1 MKNPTLERAIEY
13 VAQERQRFISELSDF
28 LRIPSISTDPKF
40 VDECQRAAEW
50 VHAQFVG
57 MGLKAR
63 LIATQRHPLVYAEW
77 LGAGAN
83 KPTVLIYGHYDV
95 QPAAL
100 AEGWDNEPFEPVIK
114 DGVIYARGATDDKGQ
129 FFTHLKAVEA
139 LLKTEGKLPVNVKF
153 IIEGEEESGGENLAR
168 FVKEH
173 GQELG
178 ATACVISDSSMTS
191 IDAPVIVYGLRGIVG
206 FEVVAKGPA
215 SDLHSGM
222 YGGTVHNPIQALA
235 EIIAQLHDSEGR
247 VTVAGFYDDVL
258 PITPAERDALRKGEY
273 SFEQWQKETGA
284 PVAWGEQEYSLS
296 ERIGVR
302 PTLEI
307 NGFGGGYHNDG
318 IKAVIPSQ
326 AVAKISCRLV
336 ANQDPIRIYE
346 LVKSQIEKLAPQGI
360 TLTFRQFVGAN
371 PALVDIEHPTMQA
384 AIRAYE
390 RGWGATPIF
399 KREGG
404 SLPVVADLQAHL
416 QMPVLLMG
424 FGLNTDNLHAPNE
437 HYSLEMFHKGIITSL
452 HFLEEMANL

>member
-1 MKNPTLERAIEY
+1 MKNPALEQALQY
-13 VAQERQRFISELSDF
+13 VTQERQRFVSELSDF

-40 VDECQRAAEW
+40 AGECQRAAEW
-50 VHAQFVG
+50 VHAQFVQ
-57 MGLKAR
+57 MGLEAR
-63 LIATQRHPLVYAEW
+63 IIPTQRHPLVYAEW
-77 LGAGAN
+77 LKAGAD

-139 LLKTEGKLPVNVKF
+139 LLKTVGALPVNVKF

-173 GQELG
+173 GQQLQ
-178 ATACVISDSSMTS
+178 ATACVISDSSMASVDT
-191 IDAPVIVYGLRGIVG
+191 PVIVYGLRGIVG

-235 EIIAQLHDSEGR
+235 EIIAQLHDSDGR
-247 VTVAGFYDDVL
+247 VTVEGFYDDVL
-258 PITPAERDALRKGEY
+258 PITPSERNALSKSDY
-273 SFEQWQKETGA
+273 SFEQWQHETGA
-284 PVAWGEQEYSLS
+284 PVAWGEQAYSLS

-336 ANQDPIRIYE
+336 ANQDPARIYE
-346 LVKSQIEKLAPQGI
+346 LVKAHIEKLAPPSI
-360 TLTFRQFVGAN
+360 SLTFRHFVGAN
-371 PALVDIEHPTMQA
+371 PALVDIEHPTMRA

-390 RGWGATPIF
+390 RGWGATPVF

-404 SLPVVADLQAHL
+404 SLPVVADLQTHL

-437 HYSLEMFHKGIITSL
+437 RYSLEMFHKGIITSL